1 MNKIYDVILIGSG
14 AANMSAA
21 VYAARAGL
29 EVLIIER
36 GMYGGQ
42 MQNTGEIENYIGIN
56 SITGSELSDSMFNQV
71 NSMSNVEFSFG
82 NVIGIECNG
91 THKIVKIKSKEFT
104 SKTVIIG
111 TGVKHKKLG
120 VDGEDIF
127 MGRGVSNCGYCDG
140 NFFEGQHVAVVGGG
154 NSAVED
160 ALYLSDIV
168 DKVTLIHRRGE
179 LRAEKV
185 LQDRLFRKDNIE
197 ILWHTEVE
205 SINGNKKVEELSLI
219 NKDGHKFNLDVR
231 GVFIYVGV
239 EPISEPFI
247 DLNITDRDG
256 YIVTEDNMSTKV
268 SGIFAAGDIRKDSI
282 RQIVAAVN
290 DGAIAAISAKKL
302 IDTIL

>member
-1 MNKIYDVILIGSG
+1 
-14 AANMSAA
+14 
-21 VYAARAGL
+21 
-29 EVLIIER
+29 
-36 GMYGGQ
+36 
-42 MQNTGEIENYIGIN
+42 
-56 SITGSELSDSMFNQV
+56 
-71 NSMSNVEFSFG
+71 
-82 NVIGIECNG
+82 
-91 THKIVKIKSKEFT
+91 
-104 SKTVIIG
+104 
-111 TGVKHKKLG
+111 
-120 VDGEDIF
+120 

-160 ALYLSDIV
+160 ALYLSNIV

-302 IDTIL
+302 IDTII